1 MLFRTVKVIR
11 LIAENTVEEGMLRC
25 AQAKLRLEQDVTMA
39 NGEETQG
46 LSAHRADCS
55 VCEQLVANTP
65 SLPFPALVERRKSN
79 RVLKSN
85 CQLTKPLLPWLTG
98 C

>member
-55 VCEQLVANTP
+55 V
-65 SLPFPALVERRKSN
+65 
-79 RVLKSN
+79 
-85 CQLTKPLLPWLTG
+85 
-98 C
+98 